1 MERAMKGVWLGVLVE
16 SLVGSLISS
25 HEGCFLLS

>member
-1 MERAMKGVWLGVLVE
+1 MVGNHEESHGGYLVG
-16 SLVGSLISS
+16 SLVGSLVSS